1 MKQQIGTI
9 KELWRY
15 PVKSM
20 VGERVNHGR
29 VETFGLLGDRGW
41 AIRDESE
48 GELTV
53 VRKMPKL
60 LLCEAQYE
68 EEPIAEPL
76 PQVVIQLPN
85 GTQVNSADPHV
96 NAKLSDYLQKN
107 VSLWPLQPK
116 SNWTHYRLAGV
127 SGAEAMKKQFASKEL
142 PDMSSFSWRILTE
155 LSVFATPLGRYYDC
169 YPLHV
174 LTTGALKKLKE
185 IEPQGDFCVQRFRPN
200 IVIETESDNA
210 EFEEF
215 GWLGGELSIGDTV
228 IRCETRT
235 VRCSMP
241 SQPQS
246 NIKKDGK
253 VMRTVNKHVKRH
265 MGINA
270 SVVRVGDINVGDP
283 VIWTPASRNRL
294 HKIVNP
300 VLGSIKTKM
309 IHTILKGVDKL
320 PL

>member
-20 VGERVNHGR
+20 VGEQVSHGR

-41 AIRDESE
+41 AIRDESV

-60 LLCEAQYE
+60 LLCEARYK
-68 EEPIAEPL
+68 EEPVAEPL

-85 GTQVNSADPHV
+85 GRQVNSDAPDV
-96 NAKLSDYLQKN
+96 NDTLSNYLQKN

-116 SNWTHYRLAGV
+116 RNWKHYRLAGV

-155 LSVFATPLGRYYDC
+155 LAVFATPLGRYYDC

-174 LTTGALKKLKE
+174 LTTGALNKLQE

-200 IVIETESDNA
+200 ILIETANDNSD
-210 EFEEF
+210 FEEF
-215 GWLGGELSIGDTV
+215 GWLGGELSIGDAV

-241 SQPQS
+241 SQSQL
-246 NIKKDGK
+246 NLKKDAK
-253 VMRTVNKHVKRH
+253 VMRTVNKHVERH

-270 SVVRVGDINVGDP
+270 TVVRVGNINVGDK
-283 VIWTPASRNRL
+283 VMWTPASHNKL
-294 HKIVNP
+294 QKFVNP
-300 VLGSIKTKM
+300 IVGRIKTKV
-309 IHTILKGVDKL
+309 IHAMLKGVDKL

>member
-1 MKQQIGTI
+1 MKQQVGTI

-20 VGERVNHGR
+20 VGEQVNHGR
-29 VETFGLLGDRGW
+29 IEAFGLLGDRGW
-41 AIRDESE
+41 AIRDESI

-60 LLCEAQYE
+60 LLCEAHYE
-68 EEPIAEPL
+68 EDPVTEPL

-85 GTQVNSADPHV
+85 GTQVNSADPHI
-96 NAKLSDYLQKN
+96 NDQLSDYLQKD

-116 SNWTHYRLAGV
+116 RNWKHYRLAGV
-127 SGAEAMKKQFASKEL
+127 SGAKDMKKQFASKEL
-142 PDMSSFSWRILTE
+142 PDMSSFSWRLLTE
-155 LSVFATPLGRYYDC
+155 LAVFATPLGRYYDC

-185 IEPQGDFCVQRFRPN
+185 IEPAGDFCVQRFRPN
-200 IVIETESDNA
+200 IVIDTESDNA
-210 EFEEF
+210 DFEEF
-215 GWLGGELSIGDTV
+215 SWIGGELSIGDTV

-246 NIKKDGK
+246 GIKKNGK
-253 VMRTVNKHVKRH
+253 VMRTVNNHAERH

-270 SVVRVGDINVGDP
+270 TVVRVGDINVGDK
-283 VIWTPASRNRL
+283 VIWTPASHNSL
-294 HKIVNP
+294 QKAVNP

-309 IHTILKGVDKL
+309 IHAMLKGVDKL